1 MIPTA
6 RIIDQIAGAP
16 ALLSELLASVPPEDL
31 KRRPQ
36 PAKWS
41 AHEHFC
47 HLAVMEPVWPARL
60 ERILTEDRPTIVSY
74 EPDDEPEDR
83 LLRMDLQ
90 TTLLS
95 FTQTR
100 GDFALRLRQ
109 LPVEAWLRPA
119 IHTAHARYSLYL
131 MCRHMALHDGFH
143 AYRIE
148 ESALGSHWP
157 EERDRA

>member
-1 MIPTA
+1 VIPTA
-6 RIIDQIAGAP
+6 RIIDQIAEAP
-16 ALLSELLASVPPEDL
+16 ALLSELLASVPPADL

-36 PAKWS
+36 PTKWS

-83 LLRMDLQ
+83 LVQMDLQ

-95 FTQTR
+95 FAKTR
-100 GDFALRLRQ
+100 AEFALRLRQ
-109 LPVEAWLRPA
+109 LPLEAWLRPA
-119 IHTAHARYSLYL
+119 VHTAHARYSLYL